1 MIKYMLNCKNCSRDF
16 DSWFATSKEFEKLKK
31 SKLLN
36 CPNCNSIKIEKS
48 LMAPSIINTKGK
60 SINLDT
66 KKTSEIKKKLKEY
79 KKFIKNNFNYVG
91 NNFAYEARLIHYDKK
106 DNKKGIYGK
115 ASTKELEDLSKEGIE
130 TEIIPW
136 VNDNEN

>member
-66 KKTSEIKKKLKEY
+66 KKTS
-79 KKFIKNNFNYVG
+79 
-91 NNFAYEARLIHYDKK
+91 
-106 DNKKGIYGK
+106 
-115 ASTKELEDLSKEGIE
+115 
-130 TEIIPW
+130 
-136 VNDNEN
+136 